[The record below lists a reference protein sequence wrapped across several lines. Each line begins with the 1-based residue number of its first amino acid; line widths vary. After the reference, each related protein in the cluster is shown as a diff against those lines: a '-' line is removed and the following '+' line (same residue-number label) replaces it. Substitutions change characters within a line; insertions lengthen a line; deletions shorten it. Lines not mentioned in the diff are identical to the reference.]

1 MGVFVEQLGARI
13 KQLREER
20 GLTVRALA
28 RATRVER
35 QTLYNIEAG
44 RSPPSVDHLSRL
56 ARALK
61 CEELDLLCIP
71 SAHPRHAIAE
81 LLRNKPLTAAIAV
94 KAIAEKIV
102 GKPERG

>member
-1 MGVFVEQLGARI
+1 MGVFVERLGARI

-28 RATRVER
+28 KSTRVTR

-56 ARALK
+56 ARALGY
-61 CEELDLLCIP
+61 EELDLLCLP
-71 SAHPRHAIAE
+71 DAHPRHAVAD
-81 LLRNKPLTAAIAV
+81 LLRGRSLTTALTA

-102 GKPERG
+102 GKTPRG